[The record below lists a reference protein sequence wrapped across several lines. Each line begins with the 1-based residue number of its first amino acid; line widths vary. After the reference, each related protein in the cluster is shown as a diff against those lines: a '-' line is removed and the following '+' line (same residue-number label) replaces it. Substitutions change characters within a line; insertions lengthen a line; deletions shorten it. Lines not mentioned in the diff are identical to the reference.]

1 MQGSYVSRINKI
13 IMRIISGLLIGTGII
28 TIIITVFYATKMS
41 SYQMKSMTSD
51 YSLQVDEQFNDKLV
65 QLNSLVRMME
75 TEQIKGDAATLKY
88 VDTIVEAND
97 SLSAVYVAYAD
108 KHLVMSG
115 GWQPPEDFD
124 FRDRDWYTGTMD
136 TDDFFVSDPYIDVQS
151 GQYCIFPNV

>member
-75 TEQIKGDAATLKY
+75 TEQIRGDAATLKY

-97 SLSAVYVAYAD
+97 SFVCSICCLCGQT
-108 KHLVMSG
+108 SG
-115 GWQPPEDFD
+115 YEWWMATAGGF
-124 FRDRDWYTGTMD
+124 
-136 TDDFFVSDPYIDVQS
+136 
-151 GQYCIFPNV
+151 

>member
-13 IMRIISGLLIGTGII
+13 IMRIISGLLIGAGII

-65 QLNSLVRMME
+65 QLNGLVRMME
-75 TEQIKGDAATLKY
+75 TEQIKGDTATLKY

-97 SLSAVYVAYAD
+97 SLSAVYVAYATNIW
-108 KHLVMSG
+108 L
-115 GWQPPEDFD
+115 
-124 FRDRDWYTGTMD
+124 
-136 TDDFFVSDPYIDVQS
+136 
-151 GQYCIFPNV
+151 